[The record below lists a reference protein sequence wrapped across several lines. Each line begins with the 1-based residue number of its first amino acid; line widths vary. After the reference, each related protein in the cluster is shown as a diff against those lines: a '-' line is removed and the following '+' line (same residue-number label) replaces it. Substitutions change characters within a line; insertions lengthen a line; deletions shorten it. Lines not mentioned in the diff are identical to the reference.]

1 MIYFFSGTG
10 NSLHVARHLADA
22 LGEELCPM
30 APFQLSPVG
39 ATGVFRGATEC
50 SSGSTKGSESP
61 FATEEGRGAIG
72 LVFPVYAWGIPNV
85 VEQFVRNYKASL
97 LGGRLE
103 GGFFY
108 AVLTCGDD
116 MGYADEVLEKAL
128 GRKLDAVFS
137 VQMPNTYVCLP
148 GFDVDSS
155 EVCQAKYAKEE
166 VDVKEIAA
174 CVKERKSV
182 RRLKRGLFPWTKT
195 YVIRPLFNRYLLTD
209 KYFHVDASRCISCG
223 KCKKACLVE
232 NIIISTPPKGNC
244 LLAAEQLGSESD
256 GGQKRG
262 GGFEVPHWQSH
273 CAGCLACY
281 HTCPHHAINF
291 GKMTQKKGQYS
302 LP

>member
-1 MIYFFSGTG
+1 MIYYFSGTG

-22 LGEELCPM
+22 LSEELCPM
-30 APFQLSPVG
+30 APLQLPQGGRVPVPSPLG
-39 ATGVFRGATEC
+39 
-50 SSGSTKGSESP
+50 
-61 FATEEGRGAIG
+61 EEGRGAVG

-223 KCKKACLVE
+223 KCKKACPVE
-232 NIIISTPPKGNC
+232 NIIIEG
-244 LLAAEQLGSESD
+244 
-256 GGQKRG
+256 
-262 GGFEVPHWQSH
+262 VPHWQSH

-291 GKMTQKKGQYS
+291 GKMTQKKGQYTFS
-302 LP
+302 Y